1 VRHALTVIAALALA
15 LAGACASPGLPP
27 GGPTISSFPRVIAT
41 LPDTGAVN
49 VRPNKV
55 LVRYDDVINEQAT
68 GGALSRVVLISPW
81 DGEPKV
87 DWRRTGMAIAP
98 RKGWRINTAYTI
110 TILPGVGDLKGKPS
124 PYGYV
129 LRFSTGASIPTSTLR
144 GVAFDWVANKALPK
158 ATIQAVDL
166 RDTTLMHVTVADS
179 TGRYEL
185 GGLPGGTYL
194 VRAIDEKS
202 PNRYIDPREPW
213 DSATVI
219 LNDSARADLYM
230 FVHDTMPVRIN
241 ELRLADSVTI
251 SLVLDKPLLPSA
263 PLVIEGVRIAKSD
276 SSLIAVRSVMTGAQ
290 AKIAKARE
298 DSLARAADT
307 TSKRDALA
315 DPATPPRRSID
326 PLQRRDTLPVVP
338 PPEPKKAPP
347 TNELVVKLAVP
358 LQPGT
363 TYRVTLSGLRNLV
376 DRTGDA
382 TRLLIIPK
390 AAPVDST
397 RKTPGEAGDSLI
409 TPPARVPTAGAAR
422 PPRPPR

>member
-1 VRHALTVIAALALA
+1 
-15 LAGACASPGLPP
+15 
-27 GGPTISSFPRVIAT
+27 
-41 LPDTGAVN
+41 
-49 VRPNKV
+49 
-55 LVRYDDVINEQAT
+55 
-68 GGALSRVVLISPW
+68 
-81 DGEPKV
+81 
-87 DWRRTGMAIAP
+87 
-98 RKGWRINTAYTI
+98 
-110 TILPGVGDLKGKPS
+110 
-124 PYGYV
+124 
-129 LRFSTGASIPTSTLR
+129 
-144 GVAFDWVANKALPK
+144 
-158 ATIQAVDL
+158 
-166 RDTTLMHVTVADS
+166 
-179 TGRYEL
+179 
-185 GGLPGGTYL
+185 
-194 VRAIDEKS
+194 
-202 PNRYIDPREPW
+202 
-213 DSATVI
+213 
-219 LNDSARADLYM
+219 
-230 FVHDTMPVRIN
+230 
-241 ELRLADSVTI
+241 
-251 SLVLDKPLLPSA
+251 
-263 PLVIEGVRIAKSD
+263 
-276 SSLIAVRSVMTGAQ
+276 MTGAQ